1 MDLRRIELLTSSLQM
16 RRSSHLNYRP
26 WIDWWAYQDS
36 NLGPQSYQ
44 DCALASW
51 AIRPSIQ
58 TLKRTTLKAK
68 KWQESRVS
76 PWKEVIQP
84 QIPLRL
90 PCYDLTPVISLTF
103 VIPFLK
109 NGTPSGTTYSHGL
122 TGGVCKTRERIHR
135 DMADSRLL
143 ANPTSRGRVSDLDL
157 NWDRLLGLAPPYGLA
172 AYCTDHCSV
181 CVAQDI
187 RAMRTRRHPHLPPRF
202 TEAVSQDTCNMG

>member
-1 MDLRRIELLTSSLQM
+1 MIGRSRLLLR
-16 RRSSHLNYRP
+16 
-26 WIDWWAYQDS
+26 
-36 NLGPQSYQ
+36 
-44 DCALASW
+44 
-51 AIRPSIQ
+51 
-58 TLKRTTLKAK
+58 
-68 KWQESRVS
+68 
-76 PWKEVIQP
+76 KEVIQP

-109 NGTPSGTTYSHGL
+109 NRTPSGTTYFHGL

-143 ANPTSRGRVSDLDL
+143 ANPTSRGRVSDLDP

-172 AYCTDHCSV
+172 AYCTDHCSA